1 MDNLHHELAWLD
13 GGQHVHAQCFALH
26 VVRETLGHF
35 VVDIRIEQRAA
46 HVLQRLGDID
56 LGDFSL
62 TFQYLK

>member
-1 MDNLHHELAWLD
+1 MWSILMQTLSDLIY
-13 GGQHVHAQCFALH
+13 FALH

-46 HVLQRLGDID
+46 HVFQRLGDIN